1 MNAEGSDETEKLK
14 IENIIDYVNSVQR
27 EVSDYLEKQLLEDAI
42 SIETYYTI
50 KRLNDEVVRNLL
62 DKVQRKD
69 LTYFGFISELLDHFE
84 SGEFHV
90 LEDMEEWEIAKVMR
104 DFIKISSHKERII
117 DLANKIRE
125 DFSKAHGFPLSFSPS
140 TFCYKFDPQEIYEL
154 SLDEAEKILIPLNH
168 HIGVA
173 KAIEEKIRNIINYVR
188 EPDDIIRMA
197 DKTLE
202 KRHGD
207 CDDFTVLIASLW
219 RALGFRVCIGLTR
232 GHAMPAI
239 ILPSLELMEESDQQ
253 EQEKIKCRVL
263 YTIVPGDDV
272 KLEFAGREFSC
283 YDLLNFNSKFREYVH
298 AFFAREF
305 LGFIQELADSEISE
319 KEKKRRIKKKLEK
332 LKETED
338 FKNLYEFL
346 RRLRRIAE
354 DFNYYPSARLSGCV
368 HLINL
373 DAINKIDEMVS
384 HILMEGE

>member
-1 MNAEGSDETEKLK
+1 MNAEGSDEAEKLK

-27 EVSDYLEKQLLEDAI
+27 EVSDYLEKRLEEETI

-69 LTYFGFISELLDHFE
+69 LTYFGFISELLDHFK

-90 LEDMEEWEIAKVMR
+90 LEDMEEWEIAKVMI
-104 DFIKISSHKERII
+104 DFTKISSHKERII

-140 TFCYKFDPQEIYEL
+140 TFCYRFDPQEIYEL
-154 SLDEAEKILIPLNH
+154 SLDEVEKILIPLNH

-173 KAIEEKIRNIINYVR
+173 KAIEEKIRKTINHIP
-188 EPDDIIRMA
+188 EPGDIIRMA

-202 KRHGD
+202 NGYGD

-219 RALGFRVCIGLTR
+219 RALGFEVCIGLTR

-239 ILPSLELMEESDQQ
+239 VLPSIELIEESDQQ
-253 EQEKIKCRVL
+253 EQGKIKCKVF
-263 YTIVPGDDV
+263 YTIVPGDNV
-272 KLEFAGREFSC
+272 KLKFAGREFSC
-283 YDLLNFNSKFREYVH
+283 YDLLNFNSKFREHVR

-305 LGFIQELADSEISE
+305 LGSIQELADSKISE
-319 KEKKRRIKKKLEK
+319 EEKKRRIKKKLEK

-354 DFNYYPSARLSGCV
+354 DFNYYPGARLRDCV
-368 HLINL
+368 HLIDL
-373 DAINKIDEMVS
+373 DAINKIDEMVGR
-384 HILMEGE
+384 ILMEGE